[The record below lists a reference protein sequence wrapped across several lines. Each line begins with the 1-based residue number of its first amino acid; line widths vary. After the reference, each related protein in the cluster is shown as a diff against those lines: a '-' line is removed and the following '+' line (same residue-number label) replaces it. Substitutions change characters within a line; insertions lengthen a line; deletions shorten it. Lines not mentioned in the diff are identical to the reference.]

1 MSTVGTAS
9 HHGSVIDL
17 DMRDLEI
24 VHVQTLGFTVRL
36 EVVEEDKEEL
46 ASSFGPSAL
55 VTGSLDEMTLSVTTH
70 TTVVASE
77 GDGTLVSND
86 VVEISLSL
94 DQRHVSDGTT
104 DFTSV
109 LEVDSEVGT
118 TSLTTYTIINKNYKT
133 NSSWYQQE

>member
-94 DQRHVSDGTT
+94 DQRHVTDGTT
-104 DFTSV
+104 HFASV

-118 TSLTTYTIINKNYKT
+118 TSLTTYTISFSKNKT